1 VTDTAFASIIDL
13 AAGAL
18 VLAAVL
24 ITWRRDLASI
34 IRLLAW
40 QGAALA
46 AIPIIR
52 GVQQDDPALFGIGA
66 AIAVL
71 RVVLLPWLLS
81 RALGAEEREQR
92 EATPLVNTTASLLI
106 AALLTVIAFG
116 VTRPVVN
123 LDPGPATGAVPA
135 AVAVVLIALFV
146 MATRRHAISQA
157 AGFLMLDNGIAATA
171 FLLTAGVPVIV
182 EFGASLDVLFAVIV
196 IGVLTSRMRRKFG
209 GADLDALHELHD

>member
-1 VTDTAFASIIDL
+1 MTDTAFAGTIDL

-40 QGAALA
+40 QGGALA

-52 GVQQDDPALFGIGA
+52 GIQENDPGVIGIGA

-71 RVVLLPWLLS
+71 RVMLLPWLLS
-81 RALGAEEREQR
+81 RALSAEEREQR
-92 EATPLVNTTASLLI
+92 EATPLINTTASLLV

-116 VTRPVVN
+116 AARPVVN

-135 AVAVVLIALFV
+135 AFAVVLIALFV

>member
-1 VTDTAFASIIDL
+1 VTETAFAGVIDL

-24 ITWRRDLASI
+24 IVWRRDVRSI

-52 GVQQDDPALFGIGA
+52 GVQEADATLIGIGA

-71 RVVLLPWLLS
+71 RVVLLPWLLA
-81 RALGAEEREQR
+81 RALGAEQRGQR

-106 AALLTVIAFG
+106 AALLTITAFG
-116 VTRPVVN
+116 VTRPVAN

-135 AVAVVLIALFV
+135 AFAVVLIALFV

-171 FLLTAGVPVIV
+171 FLLTAGVPLIV

-196 IGVLTSRMRRKFG
+196 IGVLTGRMRRKFG